1 MIRNQIN
8 DLLKQIRQDISENSK
23 QENSFWRL
31 TKKEELNS
39 KGKPLTKL
47 EKKKRE
53 ITLADLKEREGK
65 ERQKMKARARV
76 EIDLISNAQ
85 RIFKFNLD
93 GQGYDDIEN
102 QVQEFSQHKKDKYAG
117 KIKTLSWEVSFLD

>member
-1 MIRNQIN
+1 
-8 DLLKQIRQDISENSK
+8 
-23 QENSFWRL
+23 
-31 TKKEELNS
+31 
-39 KGKPLTKL
+39 
-47 EKKKRE
+47 
-53 ITLADLKEREGK
+53 
-65 ERQKMKARARV
+65 MKARARV